1 MRLKW
6 DSVAKIYTPCPQQ
19 PIARAMGRVR
29 CSSRLDF
36 TFFSKG
42 FPACVSTS
50 PSHWPSF
57 GLLVLPLALGDW
69 SPFPLTARGSLG
81 TQHLQPGTGSSPGGA
96 AQILLPRTISDVW
109 GKVIAHLRV
118 YSRLKIS

>member
-6 DSVAKIYTPCPQQ
+6 DSVAKIQYTHCVRNS

-42 FPACVSTS
+42 FPACVSTV

-57 GLLVLPLALGDW
+57 GLLVLPLALGDR
-69 SPFPLTARGSLG
+69 SPLPLTARGSLG
-81 TQHLQPGTGSSPGGA
+81 TQHLQPGTGSSPGAA
-96 AQILLPRTISDVW
+96 AQVLLPRALSDVW
-109 GKVIAHLRV
+109 GEVIAHLR
-118 YSRLKIS
+118 SILKA